1 MLEVEE
7 LEVLLEASVFRVP
20 MQIFMLW
27 GHRDPVMGLEAKGQ
41 IICTTIDIRIG
52 HNTIHPSI
60 H

>member
-27 GHRDPVMGLEAKGQ
+27 GHRDPVMADNL
-41 IICTTIDIRIG
+41 
-52 HNTIHPSI
+52 HNNRHPDRT
-60 H
+60 